1 MPQINELSIGIIGG
15 IILGG
20 SMITFGL
27 VLTAVAVYNRVTRKK
42 VNKEIYEQKERS
54 NGQHK
59 GGSRGTF

>member
-15 IILGG
+15 IILAG
-20 SMITFGL
+20 SMITFAL
-27 VLTAVAVYNRVTRKK
+27 LLTAVAVYNRVTRKK